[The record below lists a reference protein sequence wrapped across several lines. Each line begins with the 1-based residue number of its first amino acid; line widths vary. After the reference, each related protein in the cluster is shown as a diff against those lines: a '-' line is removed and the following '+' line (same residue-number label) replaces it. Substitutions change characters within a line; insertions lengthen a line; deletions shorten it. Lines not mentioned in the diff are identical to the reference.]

1 MVAWSD
7 RSWFLGVIVRGYA
20 EYYSVMVTLSGR
32 PWLHWV
38 VVHGYIEWSAMVT
51 LDVNGYTK

>member
-1 MVAWSD
+1 
-7 RSWFLGVIVRGYA
+7 
-20 EYYSVMVTLSGR
+20 MVTLSGR

-51 LDVNGYTK
+51 LNVNGCTKLSVMVTLSDRPWLR